1 VKLAKLIIDVNK
13 LDDRYTAYINSKA
26 AADEI
31 IEAIQC
37 DTDVLTIVNIVQIG
51 ERTEFARSFVIHH
64 NLPSDMRIDKL
75 ILWQEI
81 CESEGVPLVSHIE
94 QVTNMC
100 WSLYFI
106 MYDDIINNAYVPNNK
121 WILIEAPE
129 NDLVM
134 IKLQIS
140 GLLNTY
146 DVKHVF
152 C

>member
-81 CESEGVPLVSHIE
+81 CESEGVPLVSHI
-94 QVTNMC
+94 
-100 WSLYFI
+100 
-106 MYDDIINNAYVPNNK
+106 DAYVPNNK

-152 C
+152 S